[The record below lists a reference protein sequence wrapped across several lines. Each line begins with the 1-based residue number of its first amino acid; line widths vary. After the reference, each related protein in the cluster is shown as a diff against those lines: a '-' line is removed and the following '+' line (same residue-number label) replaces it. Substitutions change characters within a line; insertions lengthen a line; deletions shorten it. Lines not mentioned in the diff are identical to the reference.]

1 MNTPNPN
8 PFLELILQWNF
19 YEFNLM
25 QTIGPK
31 QMKNTLIFVVLV
43 MSYETQLS

>member
-1 MNTPNPN
+1 MKTPAN
-8 PFLELILQWNF
+8 PFLELILQWNSC
-19 YEFNLM
+19 EFNPIE
-25 QTIGPK
+25 TNGPK